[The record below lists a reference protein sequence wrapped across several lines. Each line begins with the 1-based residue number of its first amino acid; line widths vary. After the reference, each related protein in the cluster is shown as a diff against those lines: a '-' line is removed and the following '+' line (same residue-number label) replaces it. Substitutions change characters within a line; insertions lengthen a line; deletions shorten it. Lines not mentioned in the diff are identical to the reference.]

1 MDLLSLRGH
10 ASLEGR
16 RYISFS
22 ERTLRHPRGDDRA
35 RDATENRTGSHAS
48 ELADVRV
55 LKIRSIILRRAPPKR
70 FPLISRQI

>member
-55 LKIRSIILRRAPPKR
+55 
-70 FPLISRQI
+70 